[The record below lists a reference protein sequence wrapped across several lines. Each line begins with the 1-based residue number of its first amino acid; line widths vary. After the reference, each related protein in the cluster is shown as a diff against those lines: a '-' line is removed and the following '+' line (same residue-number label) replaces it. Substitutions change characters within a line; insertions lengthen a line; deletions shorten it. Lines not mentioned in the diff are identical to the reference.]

1 MGISCSTLLTGIPE
15 VHDPVISTAACSGT
29 PVKAVWGRCMFHTSS
44 SQSSHLLQVSLSV
57 LATKMIGCG
66 SLIMSLIGS
75 SGGIPDH
82 GRCNPCHFDL
92 FQHLIAV
99 FLKGFH
105 SAQYLFCHP
114 HGSTPVPWSLY
125 YTTEDK
131 DRLVFNIV
139 EFEWDNV
146 APFLSAS
153 RQSHSPGSEVP
164 V

>member
-1 MGISCSTLLTGIPE
+1 
-15 VHDPVISTAACSGT
+15 
-29 PVKAVWGRCMFHTSS
+29 MFHTSS

-75 SGGIPDH
+75 SGCIPDH

-92 FQHLIAV
+92 FQHLIAF

-105 SAQYLFCHP
+105 SAQYLFVTLTDP
-114 HGSTPVPWSLY
+114 HLCLGLYSIRPRTRTNWCSTS
-125 YTTEDK
+125 
-131 DRLVFNIV
+131 
-139 EFEWDNV
+139 WDNV

-153 RQSHSPGSEVP
+153 RQSHFPGDVDP
-164 V
+164 VARMESFRALKLSRLESFRVLTS